1 MTFFYVQTATAI
13 NDFSL
18 SLIKTILGELQVL
31 ETYDNMN
38 TPCLSTPVGAAW
50 LTGENLTFQ
59 KNFRGERKQ

>member
-18 SLIKTILGELQVL
+18 SLIKIILGELQVL

-38 TPCLSTPVGAAW
+38 TPCLSTPVGAA
-50 LTGENLTFQ
+50 
-59 KNFRGERKQ
+59 